1 MYLLI
6 NHVNMAELLFTTANS
21 NLAHSDATSTN
32 YHYRNTSTPTTSPI
46 PPRNTIA
53 PPPTTANNDSSTPR
67 SITTTRI
74 SPGLQ
79 LRLRRLDEQ
88 TRLRLLA
95 DHNRR
100 RDEEIGRI
108 PEEQLAE
115 LEQRVLQSE
124 QQQQQQNQPGV
135 SRAGNSWTPTAAAAA
150 GTPGSGPPPASGYAM
165 PASGGVRLDGGPV
178 LSEPSD
184 LYYSSTAE
192 ELQSDAPSS
201 PISLGTRLVPSDS
214 EEDMGSTGG
223 HGRDDEEEDAL
234 RDDRKYR
241 MPDVGKTRL
250 NLRTKEPL
258 SPTPRQVRADSR
270 RESLQSTPVTPR
282 EGRRSSTAGADAGAL
297 AESSEVESSPSAGRG
312 GGHGYGGG
320 GESAENVSDS
330 DWVGSGLS
338 RAGSIYSL
346 GRASFTGQLTQ
357 LTSMKLPD
365 ADSLARR
372 ISSMPTAAE
381 AAKALSDATEQI
393 MLWIGKASEALSGLN
408 AEDDVDWAAAGGR
421 EGIDDVDGA
430 INRFE
435 KLVQVYIVAIEKLQT
450 RDDVKQLS
458 ASELNGS
465 VKQLEGVIMAWNK
478 IKQTLKGVKEQVEVA
493 MEWEELWSSVLGEIA
508 QEMEALNR
516 LVFEM
521 EEKRHEGAESLLST
535 KENLDISE
543 LETIVEERPG
553 RGRKAGNR
561 FSVLPP
567 FSPSSPLQPSENTDS
582 KEDASLLALFAR
594 MQPLRASLD
603 FLPMRLSTFHI
614 RGNAVFPTACEDLEK
629 RRVQL
634 EDQWKKL
641 EDDSEALRRELGE
654 DRWVLVF
661 RNAGKQALKMCESV
675 SRSFSKL
682 KEGIDTGEHQ
692 FNMAGLSKK
701 IENYEAKVQHYGPA
715 IERVLAIIDKG
726 VLDRL
731 TVNGEILRL
740 QSDMKRRWATLQGDI
755 RDMELVLGD
764 INNEARER
772 QLRDSVSTVMSSER
786 SIGSSLLDTPGSSP
800 ASSVNVSRKSSF
812 QGSRTPTP
820 LNNGKTRKTSFTTSS
835 ASRTTSR
842 IPSSSSSAPRRTPLT
857 HSIYS
862 DLRGSPSPSP
872 SIAVTP
878 PSGPISKL
886 SWTNRNNNTRPAD
899 NRPRWS
905 SVGKYTSTEFAPLS
919 KYEPSP
925 YAKAPITPKPYMPRQ
940 STAPTSGR
948 RTPFGTRIVS
958 EPTPPPPSQQQQH
971 YARPPSAAFSRG
983 DSSSARKSSLPVP
996 SPFKPTST
1004 PSARSAS
1011 ALATRRP
1018 PSSLRAQRPSFSSAN
1033 TSSSAMLSTKQRRSS
1048 MLPVPPSS
1056 ASFRDGNDADSESAM
1071 PPASVGK
1078 VRRPPSAL
1086 AMAGAGASGRRSSAA
1101 VLGRAR
1107 SRLDDG
1113 GDAEKARWR

>member
-1 MYLLI
+1 
-6 NHVNMAELLFTTANS
+6 MADLQLTTTTTDSHRHTTHHTHYTTNPQSSTTSSPISPRTTAKFISAN
-21 NLAHSDATSTN
+21 
-32 YHYRNTSTPTTSPI
+32 
-46 PPRNTIA
+46 PPH
-53 PPPTTANNDSSTPR
+53 STPR
-67 SITTTRI
+67 ISTRI

-88 TRLRLLA
+88 TRQLA
-95 DHNRR
+95 EQRR
-100 RDEEIGRI
+100 HYEEIGRI
-108 PEEQLAE
+108 PSEQLAE
-115 LEQRVLQSE
+115 LEQRRVQSE
-124 QQQQQQNQPGV
+124 QHQPGV
-135 SRAGNSWTPTAAAAA
+135 SARRSAGKTWTAAAA
-150 GTPGSGPPPASGYAM
+150 GEPAM
-165 PASGGVRLDGGPV
+165 PASGGVRLSGGPV
-178 LSEPSD
+178 LSETD
-184 LYYSSTAE
+184 HYSSSMPE
-192 ELQSDAPSS
+192 SDVNSS

-214 EEDMGSTGG
+214 EDEDEHSQDE
-223 HGRDDEEEDAL
+223 DDL
-234 RDDRKYR
+234 RDERKYR

-250 NLRTKEPL
+250 HLRTKEPL
-258 SPTPRQVRADSR
+258 SPTPRQERADSR
-270 RESLQSTPVTPR
+270 RESLQSGPATPR
-282 EGRRSSTAGADAGAL
+282 EERRKSSAL
-297 AESSEVESSPSAGRG
+297 VESSEAESSPGRG
-312 GGHGYGGG
+312 GNGWAGGG
-320 GESAENVSDS
+320 AENVSDS

-357 LTSMKLPD
+357 LTAMKLPD

-372 ISSMPTAAE
+372 ISSMPNAGE

-393 MLWIGKASEALSGLN
+393 MLWIGKASEALGGLN

-421 EGIDDVDGA
+421 EGIEDVDSA

-450 RDDVKQLS
+450 RDDVAQLS

-465 VKQLEGVIMAWNK
+465 VKQLEGVILAWNK

-508 QEMEALNR
+508 QEMESLNR

-521 EEKRHEGAESLLST
+521 EEKRHEGAESLLSI

-553 RGRKAGNR
+553 RGKKALINR

-567 FSPSSPLQPSENTDS
+567 FSRSSPLQPAENTDS

-614 RGNAVFPTACEDLEK
+614 RGSAVFPTACEDLEK
-629 RRVQL
+629 RRDQL
-634 EDQWKKL
+634 EEQWKKL

-661 RNAGKQALKMCESV
+661 RNAGRQALKMCESV
-675 SRSFSKL
+675 SRSFFKL
-682 KEGIDTGEHQ
+682 KEAIDTGEHQ
-692 FNMAGLSKK
+692 FNMNALSKK

-726 VLDRL
+726 VQDRL

-740 QSDMKRRWATLQGDI
+740 QSDMKRRWSTLQGDI

-764 INNEARER
+764 INNDARER

-820 LNNGKTRKTSFTTSS
+820 LINGKTRKISFTPAS
-835 ASRTTSR
+835 ANRPTAR
-842 IPSSSSSAPRRTPLT
+842 QASSSSSVPRRTPLT
-857 HSIYS
+857 NSIYA
-862 DLRGSPSPSP
+862 DLRSSPSPSP
-872 SIAVTP
+872 SIALTP
-878 PSGPISKL
+878 PNGPVSKL
-886 SWTNRNNNTRPAD
+886 SWSTRNATSRAAD

-905 SVGKYTSTEFAPLS
+905 SVGKYTTTEFAPLS
-919 KYEPSP
+919 KFEPSP
-925 YAKAPITPKPYMPRQ
+925 YAKAPVTPKPYIPRH
-940 STAPTSGR
+940 STTAPSTVPTIPLGR
-948 RTPFGTRIVS
+948 RTPFSSRVVS
-958 EPTPPPPSQQQQH
+958 EPTQQQH
-971 YARPPSAAFSRG
+971 HHARPPSAAFSRAE
-983 DSSSARKSSLPVP
+983 SSTSRKSSLPVP
-996 SPFKPTST
+996 TTT
-1004 PSARSAS
+1004 PGRSES

-1018 PSSLRAQRPSFSSAN
+1018 PSSMKSRASFSAAL
-1033 TSSSAMLSTKQRRSS
+1033 SSKPRRSS
-1048 MLPVPPSS
+1048 MLPVPP
-1056 ASFRDGNDADSESAM
+1056 SFRDGNDADSES
-1071 PPASVGK
+1071 PGK
-1078 VRRPPSAL
+1078 SSALAVRRPPSAFAL
-1086 AMAGAGASGRRSSAA
+1086 SSGRRSSA
-1101 VLGRAR
+1101 RAR

-1113 GDAEKARWR
+1113 DAGGGGDKPKWR

>member
-1 MYLLI
+1 M
-6 NHVNMAELLFTTANS
+6 
-21 NLAHSDATSTN
+21 
-32 YHYRNTSTPTTSPI
+32 R
-46 PPRNTIA
+46 
-53 PPPTTANNDSSTPR
+53 
-67 SITTTRI
+67 
-74 SPGLQ
+74 
-79 LRLRRLDEQ
+79 
-88 TRLRLLA
+88 
-95 DHNRR
+95 
-100 RDEEIGRI
+100 
-108 PEEQLAE
+108 
-115 LEQRVLQSE
+115 SE
-124 QQQQQQNQPGV
+124 QHYPPGV
-135 SRAGNSWTPTAAAAA
+135 TARRSAGKTWTA
-150 GTPGSGPPPASGYAM
+150 GGPPGNGNAM

-178 LSEPSD
+178 LSETEHSSSMAESD
-184 LYYSSTAE
+184 VN
-192 ELQSDAPSS
+192 SS

-214 EEDMGSTGG
+214 EDE
-223 HGRDDEEEDAL
+223 RDRLQEQDEDAL
-234 RDDRKYR
+234 RDERKYR

-250 NLRTKEPL
+250 DLRTKEPL
-258 SPTPRQVRADSR
+258 SPTPQQVRTDSR
-270 RESLQSTPVTPR
+270 RESVQSGPATPR
-282 EGRRSSTAGADAGAL
+282 EDDRRSSVL
-297 AESSEVESSPSAGRG
+297 IESSEVESSPSRG
-312 GGHGYGGG
+312 GTAWGDG
-320 GESAENVSDS
+320 SAENVSDS

-372 ISSMPTAAE
+372 ISSIPSAAE

-421 EGIDDVDGA
+421 EGIEDVDGA

-450 RDDVKQLS
+450 RDDIAQLS

-465 VKQLEGVIMAWNK
+465 VKQLEGVIVAWNK

-508 QEMEALNR
+508 QEMDSLNR

-553 RGRKAGNR
+553 RGKKATNR
-561 FSVLPP
+561 FNALPP
-567 FSPSSPLQPSENTDS
+567 FSPSSPLQSAENTDS

-629 RRVQL
+629 RRDQL
-634 EDQWKKL
+634 EEQWKKL

-675 SRSFSKL
+675 SRSFLKL

-740 QSDMKRRWATLQGDI
+740 QSDMKRRWSSLQADI

-764 INNEARER
+764 INNDARER

-800 ASSVNVSRKSSF
+800 ASSANVSRKSSF

-820 LNNGKTRKTSFTTSS
+820 LNNGKTRKTSFTPASI
-835 ASRTTSR
+835 SRTTSR
-842 IPSSSSSAPRRTPLT
+842 LPSSSSAPRQTPLT
-857 HSIYS
+857 RSLYS
-862 DLRGSPSPSP
+862 DLCSSPTPSP
-872 SIAVTP
+872 SIALTP
-878 PSGPISKL
+878 PSGPVSKL
-886 SWTNRNNNTRPAD
+886 SWSSRNASSRPAD

-905 SVGKYTSTEFAPLS
+905 SVGKHTSTEFAPLS
-919 KYEPSP
+919 KFEPSP
-925 YAKAPITPKPYMPRQ
+925 YAKAPVTPKPYIPRH
-940 STAPTSGR
+940 STTAPSTVPTLPAGGR
-948 RTPFGTRIVS
+948 RTPFSNRIAS
-958 EPTPPPPSQQQQH
+958 EPTQQ
-971 YARPPSAAFSRG
+971 YARPPSAVFSRAE
-983 DSSSARKSSLPVP
+983 SSSSRKSSLPVP
-996 SPFKPTST
+996 CATTT
-1004 PSARSAS
+1004 PSGRSES
-1011 ALATRRP
+1011 ALGTRRP
-1018 PSSLRAQRPSFSSAN
+1018 PSSLRRPSFSS
-1033 TSSSAMLSTKQRRSS
+1033 TTTTTTKQRRSS
-1048 MLPVPPSS
+1048 MLPVPPS
-1056 ASFRDGNDADSESAM
+1056 FRDGNDADSES
-1071 PPASVGK
+1071 PPKPAFSSL
-1078 VRRPPSAL
+1078 RRPPSAFAL
-1086 AMAGAGASGRRSSAA
+1086 ASGRRSSA
-1101 VLGRAR
+1101 RAR
-1107 SRLDDG
+1107 SRLEDHDAVFG
-1113 GDAEKARWR
+1113 GAAGGAKPKWR